1 MRVLFLFNRNLVLF
15 KKSQIL
21 TMLLQIK
28 LIVYTKKQYLDFKMI
43 FVFGLLT

>member
-28 LIVYTKKQYLDFKMI
+28 LIVYIKKQYLNFKMI

>member
-1 MRVLFLFNRNLVLF
+1 MRVLFLFDRNLVLF

-28 LIVYTKKQYLDFKMI
+28 LIVYIKKQYLDFKMI